1 MIAIGERINGMFLD
15 VRRAVRD
22 RNPEPI
28 VELARNQ
35 TAAGATFLDINVGT
49 AAADQEDAM
58 RWLVE
63 TVQGACDTPIAL
75 DSQKLPVIQAGLEVV
90 DGREIMI
97 NSVSGDD
104 EKLDQYIPIAV
115 ERNAM
120 LVALTMNADGVPQN
134 VETRIEI
141 AMNIVAKAMEHGL
154 DPSRVLIDP
163 IILPVTCD
171 QKQPRFIFEVI
182 SQIKL
187 LSDPA
192 PKTVVGLSNVSQG
205 TSQRSL
211 INRIFLCMALAA
223 GLDGAIVDVLDTPLM
238 DAAITAEMI
247 LDKMIYSDSYLK
259 AARM

>member
-1 MIAIGERINGMFLD
+1 MIGIGERINGMFLD
-15 VRRAVRD
+15 VRRAIRD
-22 RNPEPI
+22 HNPEPI
-28 VELARNQ
+28 VSLAQRQ
-35 TAAGATFLDINVGT
+35 TEAGAAFLDINVGT
-49 AAADQEDAM
+49 AAEDQEGTM

-75 DSQKLPVIQAGLEVV
+75 DSQKLAVIQAGLEVA
-90 DGREIMI
+90 DGRQLMI

-115 ERNAM
+115 EHNAM

-134 VETRIEI
+134 VNNRLEI

-154 DPSRVLIDP
+154 CPSRVLIDP

-171 QKQPRFIFEVI
+171 QKQPGFILEVI
-182 SQIKL
+182 SQIRL

-211 INRIFLCMALAA
+211 INRIFLSMALAA

-247 LDKMIYSDSYLK
+247 MDGMIYSDSYLK
-259 AARM
+259 AARL

>member
-35 TAAGATFLDINVGT
+35 TAAGASFLDINVGT

-104 EKLDQYIPIAV
+104 DKLDLYIPIAL
-115 ERNAM
+115 EHNAM

-154 DPSRVLIDP
+154 DPGRVLIDP

-171 QKQPRFIFEVI
+171 QKQPRFLFEVI
-182 SQIKL
+182 AQIKL